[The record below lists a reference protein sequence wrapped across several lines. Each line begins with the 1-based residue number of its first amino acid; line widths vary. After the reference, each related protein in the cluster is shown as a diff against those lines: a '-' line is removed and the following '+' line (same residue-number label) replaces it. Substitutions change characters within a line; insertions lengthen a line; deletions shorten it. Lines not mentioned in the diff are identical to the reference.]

1 MNYKFDVL
9 LRLLAIINI
18 LFILGGIIR
27 RIIETTVSLFVSL
40 VDPTIVRLFNL
51 KWHAYT
57 AFYIYILYIYVFTFF
72 KQCKAVGYFLLMFP
86 QAVVILKV
94 YFSIQT

>member
-40 VDPTIVRLFNL
+40 VDPTIVRLVNL
-51 KWHAYT
+51 KWHAKT
-57 AFYIYILYIYVFTFF
+57 FYIYMYLHFLNNARLLVTF
-72 KQCKAVGYFLLMFP
+72 Y
-86 QAVVILKV
+86 
-94 YFSIQT
+94 